1 VIGLDTN
8 ILVRFLAQ
16 DDVVQSPRATQII
29 ERQLTEEHP
38 GFISLVTMVETVWV
52 LDRIY
57 DLSNAEIAAAVERI
71 LQADTLFVQNE
82 QEVFT
87 ATIALKTGVAA
98 FADALIGA
106 LGEWAGCTANADI
119 RQEGSAFEAV
129 PTRLTSRSA
138 FTRAT

>member
-1 VIGLDTN
+1 MIGLDTN

-29 ERQLTEEHP
+29 ERQLTEARP

-57 DLSNAEIAAAVERI
+57 GLSNAEIAAAVERI

-106 LGEWAGCTANADI
+106 LGEWAGCTA
-119 RQEGSAFEAV
+119 
-129 PTRLTSRSA
+129 TLTFDKKA
-138 FTRAT
+138 AHLKQFQLA

>member
-1 VIGLDTN
+1 MIGLDTN

-29 ERQLTEEHP
+29 ERQLTEDRP

-57 DLSNAEIAAAVERI
+57 GLSNAEIAAAVERI

-106 LGEWAGCTANADI
+106 LGEWAGCTTTLTFDKKA
-119 RQEGSAFEAV
+119 
-129 PTRLTSRSA
+129 TRLKQFQLA
-138 FTRAT
+138 